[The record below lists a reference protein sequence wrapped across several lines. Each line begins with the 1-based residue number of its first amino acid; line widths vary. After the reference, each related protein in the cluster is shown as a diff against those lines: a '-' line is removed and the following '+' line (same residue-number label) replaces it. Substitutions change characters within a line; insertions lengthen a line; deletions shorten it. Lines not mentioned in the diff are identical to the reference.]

1 MSRAAVRAA
10 ILHMLPSYLASA
22 GVDAET
28 ILRQAGL
35 TSADV
40 QSPRIVARSQIHSAL
55 SFAARSVGLAEIG
68 LGLGHRADP
77 DKLGP
82 IGGVMKA
89 GATVESCLRAQI
101 AQMPGMQSNVA
112 MSLRKD
118 GMGAVWTHRLIG
130 DDETAWLLE
139 EGAAAFN
146 IRMMRHLLGEDWAPE
161 SVSFPHAARGN
172 RRVYEDY
179 FQAPVDFGRHA
190 ETRITFAR
198 SVLSLPLFRPGGT
211 PTSSDGQASTH
222 ETIGAFRF
230 SAGDIEIA
238 VARMVEATLP
248 YRALDLPS
256 AAAVLGLSPRTLQRR
271 LEDRNVAFEDIVDR
285 RRHIIASERLARPEA
300 SVTET
305 AMQLGYSDVAHF
317 NRAFR
322 RWEGRSPTEFRRSR
336 LSGHKS

>member
-35 TSADV
+35 TSGDV

-68 LGLGHRADP
+68 LGLAHRADP

-89 GATVESCLRAQI
+89 GATVESCLHAQI
-101 AQMPGMQSNVA
+101 AQMPSMQSNVA
-112 MSLRKD
+112 MSLCKD
-118 GMGAVWTHRLIG
+118 GVRAVWTHRLIG
-130 DDETAWLLE
+130 DDETSWLLE

-146 IRMMRHLLGEDWAPE
+146 VRMMRHLLGADWAPE
-161 SVSFPHAARGN
+161 RVSFPHAARGN
-172 RRVYEDY
+172 KRIYEDY

-198 SVLSLPLFRPGGT
+198 SMLSLPLSRPGAV
-211 PTSSDGQASTH
+211 SAYDGAPLSMR
-222 ETIGAFRF
+222 ETVGAFRF
-230 SAGDIEIA
+230 GAGDIEIA

-248 YRALDLPS
+248 YRTLDLPS

-271 LEDRNVAFEDIVDR
+271 LEERKVAFEDIVDR
-285 RRHIIASERLARPEA
+285 QRHMIASERLARPEA
-300 SVTET
+300 SVTEI

-336 LSGHKS
+336 FAAHKS